1 MRHLRP
7 TDGKDYK
14 TSSQFLKE
22 RKNPE
27 RIIDNKEFDQARKC
41 LEARRKQLKKK
52 NKAKEEKQKATEALT
67 DEEVNILYKNIED
80 FYEAITEV
88 LALSE

>member
-1 MRHLRP
+1 MS
-7 TDGKDYK
+7 GSSKK
-14 TSSQFLKE
+14 TT
-22 RKNPE
+22 
-27 RIIDNKEFDQARKC
+27 
-41 LEARRKQLKKK
+41 
-52 NKAKEEKQKATEALT
+52 KAKEEKQKATEALT